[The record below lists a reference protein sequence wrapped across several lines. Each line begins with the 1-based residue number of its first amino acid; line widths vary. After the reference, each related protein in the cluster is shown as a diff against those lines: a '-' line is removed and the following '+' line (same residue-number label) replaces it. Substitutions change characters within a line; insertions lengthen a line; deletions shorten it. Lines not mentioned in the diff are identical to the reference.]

1 MKAIQDA
8 KRIVFKVGTSSLTY
22 ETGLINIRQMESLCR
37 VLSDVRNSGREVILV
52 SSGAI
57 SVGLAKLGI
66 VRTAH
71 SMPEKQAAA
80 AVGQCELMYLYDKH
94 FTEYHHKLGQIL
106 LTREDIDHAWR
117 KANIVNTFESLLGM
131 GAIPIVNEND
141 TVATE
146 EISVGDNDTLSA
158 VVAGLIGEREDS
170 PNVRHALRLA
180 AERGVEVEIRTHP
193 DSGRNPNTVSM
204 ELVRGGRTY
213 AVAGVSVG
221 GGEIEM
227 TELEGFPVCL
237 RGNEDGALF
246 IGPDGLGRAVFEERL
261 GALSGFS
268 CVKDGERALYL
279 CLAEKPFPDGM
290 DMPGLEMFPVRNIL
304 GNKLADAEPLFSTL
318 AAMAEMAGGDLPG
331 LIERYEARRS
341 GVDRDTIR
349 AAVLGSWEI
358 MKASMTDGL
367 AGKSDMLAGLVPG
380 DAGFRLARRVESG
393 QALSGRT
400 IGMAVAR
407 ALAVMEN
414 NGSMRCVVAAPTAG
428 ACGVLPGAF
437 LSAAEERGL
446 GDDAIVDGLLVA
458 AAVGVLVAMRAP
470 ISGAIG
476 GCQSEIGVASAMT
489 AAGLAQ
495 LGGGTPEQVI
505 HAAAIALKNLLGLIC
520 DPVAGPVEIPCIK
533 RNAVGVSN
541 AFAAADMA
549 LAGIASRIPPD
560 EVVDA
565 LINVQGLLHPD
576 LRGNLRGG
584 LASTATGRALKDEWY
599 ARMKRMQA

>member
-1 MKAIQDA
+1 
-8 KRIVFKVGTSSLTY
+8 
-22 ETGLINIRQMESLCR
+22 
-37 VLSDVRNSGREVILV
+37 
-52 SSGAI
+52 
-57 SVGLAKLGI
+57 
-66 VRTAH
+66 
-71 SMPEKQAAA
+71 
-80 AVGQCELMYLYDKH
+80 
-94 FTEYHHKLGQIL
+94 
-106 LTREDIDHAWR
+106 
-117 KANIVNTFESLLGM
+117 
-131 GAIPIVNEND
+131 
-141 TVATE
+141 
-146 EISVGDNDTLSA
+146 
-158 VVAGLIGEREDS
+158 
-170 PNVRHALRLA
+170 
-180 AERGVEVEIRTHP
+180 
-193 DSGRNPNTVSM
+193 
-204 ELVRGGRTY
+204 
-213 AVAGVSVG
+213 
-221 GGEIEM
+221 
-227 TELEGFPVCL
+227 
-237 RGNEDGALF
+237 
-246 IGPDGLGRAVFEERL
+246 
-261 GALSGFS
+261 
-268 CVKDGERALYL
+268 
-279 CLAEKPFPDGM
+279 
-290 DMPGLEMFPVRNIL
+290 
-304 GNKLADAEPLFSTL
+304 
-318 AAMAEMAGGDLPG
+318 
-331 LIERYEARRS
+331 
-341 GVDRDTIR
+341 
-349 AAVLGSWEI
+349 
-358 MKASMTDGL
+358 
-367 AGKSDMLAGLVPG
+367 
-380 DAGFRLARRVESG
+380 
-393 QALSGRT
+393 
-400 IGMAVAR
+400 
-407 ALAVMEN
+407 
-414 NGSMRCVVAAPTAG
+414 SMRCVVAAPTAG

>member
-1 MKAIQDA
+1 MTHCTDCRAARPQSARLLSLFDSLGPIMSGPSSSHTA
-8 KRIVFKVGTSSLTY
+8 GMARIGRMGRSLVGGTPERITLHFFGALSHTY
-22 ETGLINIRQMESLCR
+22 KGHA
-37 VLSDVRNSGREVILV
+37 SD
-52 SSGAI
+52 
-57 SVGLAKLGI
+57 
-66 VRTAH
+66 
-71 SMPEKQAAA
+71 
-80 AVGQCELMYLYDKH
+80 
-94 FTEYHHKLGQIL
+94 
-106 LTREDIDHAWR
+106 
-117 KANIVNTFESLLGM
+117 
-131 GAIPIVNEND
+131 
-141 TVATE
+141 
-146 EISVGDNDTLSA
+146 SA

-170 PNVRHALRLA
+170 PGIRHALRLA
-180 AERGVEVEIRTHP
+180 AERGVAVEIRTHP
-193 DSGRNPNTVSM
+193 DSDRNPNTVSM
-204 ELVRGGRTY
+204 ELARGGRVY
-213 AVAGVSVG
+213 VVAGVSVG

-246 IGPDGLGRAVFEERL
+246 VGPDGLERAAFEGRL

-268 CVKDGERALYL
+268 CVRDGGRVLYQ
-279 CLAEKPFPDGM
+279 CLAEKPFPEGVG
-290 DMPGLEMFPVRNIL
+290 MPGLEMFPVRNIL
-304 GNKLADAEPLFSTL
+304 GNKLADADPLFSTL
-318 AAMAEMAGGDLPG
+318 AGMAEQAERAGGNLPG
-331 LIERYEARRS
+331 LIERYEERRS
-341 GVDRDTIR
+341 GTARDAVR
-349 AAVLGSWEI
+349 AAVLHCWEM
-358 MKASMTDGL
+358 MKASMAEGL
-367 AGKSDMLAGLVPG
+367 SGKSDMLAGLVPG
-380 DAGFRLARRVESG
+380 DAGFRLARRAEAG
-393 QALSGRT
+393 QTLSGRAV
-400 IGMAVAR
+400 GMAVAR

-437 LSAAEERGL
+437 LSVAEERGI
-446 GDDAIVDGLLVA
+446 GDGAIVDGLLVA

-470 ISGAIG
+470 ISGALG

-495 LGGGTPEQVI
+495 LGGGTPEQVV

-549 LAGIASRIPPD
+549 LAGITSRIPPD
-560 EVVDA
+560 EVIDA

-584 LASTATGRALKDEWY
+584 LASTATGMALKEEWY